1 MSQTTGGSGSPLW
14 MICPWNRHGIED
26 SPMFAHAPI
35 VSDCT
40 LRDGE
45 QQAGVVFSRQ
55 DKVELAK
62 RLAAIGVRDLELGTP
77 AVSEEDRLAI
87 EEIVGLKLGATTS
100 ALARA
105 MKPDI
110 DLVAACGVDG
120 VRVSQ
125 PISPIQRDAK
135 LHLDDDAYLR
145 LALDITS
152 YAKQRGLQVIFSPY
166 DTTRCDPKLL
176 ARLLDMF
183 RREQCVDRVRLV
195 DTTGAATPQGVQ
207 YLIRFMLD
215 ASGGIPIEIHC
226 HNDFGM
232 AVANTIAGALAGAQ
246 YLSTTINGLGERCG
260 NASLEEVDMAIRV
273 LYDVDLGIDT
283 TRLCALCA
291 DAEKRSGV
299 RLSVNKAVVGRDAF
313 THETGMSVAGVL
325 NNPFAAE
332 AYSPPLSGQT
342 RSIVLGKKSGK
353 ASVEFK
359 LQQLGL
365 SAGKEALNG
374 ILLDVKT
381 QSIELKRYLT
391 DDEFRGIVRRRTAA

>member
-1 MSQTTGGSGSPLW
+1 MNNAASGSGGPLW
-14 MICPWNRHGIED
+14 MVCPWNRDGIED
-26 SPMFAHAPI
+26 SPMFSRTPV

-45 QQAGVVFSRQ
+45 QQAGVVFNRQ

-62 RLAAIGVRDLELGTP
+62 RLAAICVQDLELGTP

-87 EEIVGLKLGATTS
+87 EEIVSLKLKATTS

-105 MKPDI
+105 MRPDI

-145 LALDITS
+145 LALDITG
-152 YAKQRGLQVIFSPY
+152 YAKERGLQVIFSPY
-166 DTTRCDPKLL
+166 DTTRCDLSLL
-176 ARLLDMF
+176 ERLLKMF

-195 DTTGAATPQGVQ
+195 DTTGAATPQGIAF
-207 YLIRFMLD
+207 LIRFMLD

-226 HNDFGM
+226 HNDFGL
-232 AVANTIAGALAGAQ
+232 ATANTIAGAVAGAA

-260 NASLEEVDMAIRV
+260 NASLEEVVMAVKV

-283 TRLCALCA
+283 TALCALCA
-291 DAEKRSGV
+291 EAERRSGV
-299 RLSVNKAVVGRDAF
+299 QLAVNKPVVGRDAF
-313 THETGMSVAGVL
+313 THEAGMSVAGVL

-332 AYSPPLSGQT
+332 AYAPALAGQT
-342 RSIVLGKKSGK
+342 RSIVLGKKAGK

-365 SAGKEALNG
+365 SAEKEALNG
-374 ILLDVKT
+374 ILHDVKIRST
-381 QSIELKRYLT
+381 ELKRVLT
-391 DDEFRGIVRRRTAA
+391 DDEFRGIVRERTGH

>member
-1 MSQTTGGSGSPLW
+1 MTNGAGGSGGPLW
-14 MICPWNRHGIED
+14 MVCPWNRDGIES
-26 SPMFAHAPI
+26 SPLFSKKPLI
-35 VSDCT
+35 SDCT

-45 QQAGVVFSRQ
+45 QQAGVVFNRQ
-55 DKVELAK
+55 DKVELAQ
-62 RLAAIGVRDLELGTP
+62 RLDAIGVQDLELGTP

-87 EEIVGLKLGATTS
+87 EEIVGLKPKAMTS

-105 MKPDI
+105 MRSDI

-135 LHLDDDAYLR
+135 LHLDDEAYLR
-145 LALDITS
+145 RALEITT
-152 YAKQRGLQVIFSPY
+152 YAKERGLQVIFSPY
-166 DTTRCDPKLL
+166 DTTRCDLSLL
-176 ARLLDMF
+176 ERLLDMF

-207 YLIRFMLD
+207 FLIRFMLE
-215 ASGGIPIEIHC
+215 ASGGIPIEVHC
-226 HNDFGM
+226 HNDFGL
-232 AVANTIAGALAGAQ
+232 ATANTLTGALAGAA

-260 NASLEEVDMAIRV
+260 NASLEEVVMALKV
-273 LYDVDLGIDT
+273 LYDVDVGIDT
-283 TRLCALCA
+283 PALCALCA
-291 DAEKRSGV
+291 EAERRSGV
-299 RLSVNKAVVGRDAF
+299 RLAVNKPIVGRDAF

-325 NNPFAAE
+325 NDPFAAE
-332 AYSPPLSGQT
+332 AYAPALAGQK

-365 SAGKEALNG
+365 SVGEDALNG

-381 QSIELKRYLT
+381 RSTELKRFLT
-391 DDEFRGIVRRRTAA
+391 DDEFRGIVQQRISA